1 MSIADFTVLH
11 VVISMIA
18 IFAGFIVMGGMFS
31 NTGLAG
37 WTAFFLATTILTNV
51 TGFLFPIAGFTPA
64 LGFGILSSLL
74 LLVALF
80 ALYRQKLV
88 RSWRTT
94 YVVTAL
100 IALYLN
106 VFVLIAQSFQKVSFL
121 KVYAPTGGEPPF
133 LIAQVVTLIA
143 FVLLGWMALKKYHP
157 LRLIM

>member
-1 MSIADFTVLH
+1 MILGMSIADFTVLH

-31 NTGLAG
+31 NAGLAG

-80 ALYRQKLV
+80 ALYRQKLTG
-88 RSWRTT
+88 RWRTI
-94 YVVTAL
+94 YVVTVL

-106 VFVLIAQSFQKVSFL
+106 VFVLSAQRFQTVSFR
-121 KVYAPTGGEPPF
+121 KA
-133 LIAQVVTLIA
+133 
-143 FVLLGWMALKKYHP
+143 
-157 LRLIM
+157 